1 MLDIRQRNPTIQDDN
16 IKIAALRRAQAARA
30 AVARAELKLKQ
41 LREKEIRLN
50 LKHQREREHFAAL
63 YDTCFG
69 AEDLEIWKEEEINT
83 DQFSREISDL
93 SPKTIHLNTHKD
105 EAFKSKPTPESRDL
119 VESTAGYKDQDRK
132 QRQWLWNNDDV
143 DSKAV
148 IDKPAQISEKPE
160 SGKVDRK
167 DALEKTLEGHENKLT
182 DSKKGVRRSSE
193 VYEDNLGDYDKKI
206 THRRIYSVSVFDDSL
221 NEPLDYQPTGLRC
234 TDLMHSSPDSFK
246 HVASPQYADEL
257 FENQLVP
264 LADEEVLHSNID
276 SSIEVI
282 HEEKYY
288 DVKVSNNSDEL
299 ECTGDVNE
307 TVLDVSELFKST
319 KEVHSLFVPGGG
331 HELEREGTSIE
342 DRILGESKLLVDT
355 NELIGV
361 SDKENMSDITDT
373 DKEVTAQTLL
383 DVEEIMRG
391 THNKNINDLETV
403 EFDNARSTEY
413 DNATGCELVIK
424 ERTSVEDKV
433 PEDDTMVVDEHQD
446 SSTDSASDSLLEYKC
461 EQQSQRESEDREH
474 LDGELQKREE
484 KDSTQDVTDV
494 KVFKVKVNEG
504 KNTTDD
510 LNVTKRTVELCIKDN
525 NRIHEFRDEVI
536 KNKDQDLNCKE
547 FKLKIDNLKDST
559 NDDNFEGTE
568 NDASYSDHNSRSMDI
583 KIKTPVKQNV
593 KLSAFLTEME
603 YDDLR
608 EFSKDDD
615 EVVMNDNDITHYK
628 DCNEL
633 KGTSTD
639 GKILDKNDI
648 TDSKDKRKHKNTDYT
663 TIRGPIEMINT
674 LKNESNYRLDVERG
688 IKRHLPDLKPVK
700 SLKRSGNKK
709 LKVRFREDAQV
720 WYSEHDGDDDDDDSD
735 DDDDDDDDDEEDDDN
750 HNATDDI
757 DNRNDDDIDGD
768 GNNCDDHASEDDGRY
783 VGGGKDKCATD
794 GNGRSILDGDDD
806 NDITEVP
813 DVRLLIVP
821 LLSRSVLS

>member
-1 MLDIRQRNPTIQDDN
+1 MLDICQRNPTIQDDN
-16 IKIAALRRAQAARA
+16 IKITALRRAQAARA

-41 LREKEIRLN
+41 LREKEIQLK
-50 LKHQREREHFAAL
+50 LKHQREREQFAAL
-63 YDTCFG
+63 YDICFG
-69 AEDLEIWKEEEINT
+69 AENLEIWKEEEINT
-83 DQFSREISDL
+83 DQFSQEISDF
-93 SPKTIHLNTHKD
+93 SPKTVHLNTHKD
-105 EAFKSKPTPESRDL
+105 EAFELKPTPESRGL

-132 QRQWLWNNDDV
+132 QRRWLWNNDDL

-148 IDKPAQISEKPE
+148 IEKPVQISEKPE

-193 VYEDNLGDYDKKI
+193 VYEDNLGDYDKKN

-234 TDLMHSSPDSFK
+234 TDLMHPSPDSFE

-264 LADEEVLHSNID
+264 LADEEVLQSNID

-288 DVKVSNNSDEL
+288 DVKVSNNSDEP

-373 DKEVTAQTLL
+373 DKEVTAQTLQ

-391 THNKNINDLETV
+391 TDNKNINDLETV
-403 EFDNARSTEY
+403 EFDNTRSAEY

-424 ERTSVEDKV
+424 ERTSVEDEV

-461 EQQSQRESEDREH
+461 KQQSQRESEDREH
-474 LDGELQKREE
+474 HDDELQKREE
-484 KDSTQDVTDV
+484 KDSMQDVTDV

-510 LNVTKRTVELCIKDN
+510 LNVTKRTVELCIKDD

-536 KNKDQDLNCKE
+536 KNGDQDLNCKE
-547 FKLKIDNLKDST
+547 LKLKIDNLKDST
-559 NDDNFEGTE
+559 NDDNFEGTDK
-568 NDASYSDHNSRSMDI
+568 DASYSDQNSRSMDI
-583 KIKTPVKQNV
+583 RIKTPVKQNV

-615 EVVMNDNDITHYK
+615 EVVMNDIDITHYK
-628 DCNEL
+628 DCNER

-639 GKILDKNDI
+639 EEILDKNDI
-648 TDSKDKRKHKNTDYT
+648 TDSKDKRKHKNTDDT
-663 TIRGPIEMINT
+663 MIRGPIEMINAE
-674 LKNESNYRLDVERG
+674 NESNYRLDVERG

-700 SLKRSGNKK
+700 SSKRSGNKK
-709 LKVRFREDAQV
+709 LKVRFWEDA
-720 WYSEHDGDDDDDDSD
+720 
-735 DDDDDDDDDEEDDDN
+735 
-750 HNATDDI
+750 
-757 DNRNDDDIDGD
+757 
-768 GNNCDDHASEDDGRY
+768 
-783 VGGGKDKCATD
+783 
-794 GNGRSILDGDDD
+794 
-806 NDITEVP
+806 
-813 DVRLLIVP
+813 
-821 LLSRSVLS
+821 